1 MNLSYPF
8 CSHISYL
15 PLHNKLLPK
24 CTNWKQHTFIISQL
38 PWARIQAW
46 LYCVHL
52 PQGFSWTEIKVSS
65 GLWFKWDLKK
75 EKKKKKTCFY
85 VHGTAFQHLVLCG
98 QLNLG
103 SQMLTAVGCRPPS
116 GPGHIGQS
124 IVAASSLCSPRSQ
137 WREPASNMEVTVFC
151 HLILEEVSP
160 DLCHSLLVAS
170 LSLGSDMLEG
180 REEHKAL
187 SQEGVPLQA
196 PRKLSQP
203 QLPHRGPQSWLDSN
217 KAE

>member
-1 MNLSYPF
+1 MYQLKTT
-8 CSHISYL
+8 HIYHLTASVGQDPGMAL
-15 PLHNKLLPK
+15 LCPLTSGFLMDWNQGKL
-24 CTNWKQHTFIISQL
+24 
-38 PWARIQAW
+38 WAMVQM
-46 LYCVHL
+46 
-52 PQGFSWTEIKVSS
+52 GF
-65 GLWFKWDLKK
+65 F
-75 EKKKKKTCFY
+75 KKTCFY

-98 QLNLG
+98 QSNLG
-103 SQMLTAVGCRPPS
+103 SQMLTAVGCRPPL
-116 GPGHIGQS
+116 GPSHTGQS
-124 IVAASSLCSPRSQ
+124 IMAASSPCSPRSQ
-137 WREPASNMEVTVFC
+137 WREPTSNMEVTVFC

-187 SQEGVPLQA
+187 GQEGVLLQA
-196 PRKLSQP
+196 PRKLNQP

>member
-1 MNLSYPF
+1 MYQLKTT
-8 CSHISYL
+8 HIYHLTASVGQDPGMAL
-15 PLHNKLLPK
+15 LCPLTSGFLMDWNQGKL
-24 CTNWKQHTFIISQL
+24 
-38 PWARIQAW
+38 WAMVQMR
-46 LYCVHL
+46 
-52 PQGFSWTEIKVSS
+52 
-65 GLWFKWDLKK
+65 FKKG
-75 EKKKKKTCFY
+75 KKKKKTCFY

-116 GPGHIGQS
+116 GSGHIGQS
-124 IVAASSLCSPRSQ
+124 IVAASSPCSPRSQ

-187 SQEGVPLQA
+187 SQERVPLQA